1 MNITDPSLHFDL
13 ISVIDL
19 QLPAQNCTI
28 APRPYSTLS
37 FRNRG
42 HASISNNDFDFQ
54 VDTSSVLFIPA
65 DCTYQILSQTED
77 VLCINL
83 NISGTEPLEPQLFT
97 PQNAPVLAE
106 AFLAIY
112 QSWNSKRPG
121 YYHKCMSLLYK
132 ILCQLDKQ
140 CSASYQSPSF
150 VAIKEAIQYMHEH
163 FTDPEVKVS
172 SLCQIANL
180 SDTQFRRHFY
190 EVFQT
195 TPVKYLQ
202 LLRINYAAD
211 LLLSSTLSVDEIS
224 FMSGFSDPKYFC
236 FVFKKLKH
244 CPPSAYRSAM

>member
-1 MNITDPSLHFDL
+1 MTITDPSLHFDL
-13 ISVIDL
+13 LSVIDL

-28 APRPYSTLS
+28 LPRQHSTLS
-37 FRNRG
+37 LRIRG
-42 HASISNNDFDFQ
+42 NAALQHGDTTFHADSG
-54 VDTSSVLFIPA
+54 SVLFIPA
-65 DCTYQILSQTED
+65 GCTYEIQSQTEE

-83 NISGTEPLEPQLFT
+83 NVITSEDLEPQLFL
-97 PQNAPVLAE
+97 PRNVPVLSE
-106 AFLAIY
+106 AFLSIY
-112 QSWNSKRPG
+112 QAWNSKRPG
-121 YYHKCMSLLYK
+121 YYHKCMSLIYK

-150 VAIKEAIQYMHEH
+150 MAIKDAIQYMHEH
-163 FTDPEVKVS
+163 FTDPDVKVS

-180 SDTQFRRHFY
+180 SDTQFRRHFF

-211 LLLSSTLSVDEIS
+211 LLLNSSLSVDDIS

-236 FVFKKLKH
+236 FVFKKLKY
-244 CPPSAYRSAM
+244 CPPSAYRSSI